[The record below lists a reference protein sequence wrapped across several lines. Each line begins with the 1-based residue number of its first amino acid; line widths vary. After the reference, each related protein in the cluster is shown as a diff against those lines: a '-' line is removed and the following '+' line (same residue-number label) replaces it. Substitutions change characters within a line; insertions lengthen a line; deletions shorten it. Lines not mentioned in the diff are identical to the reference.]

1 MALIMNKKE
10 SLNPAA
16 TEYQGVRFAEDLKPE
31 KEEKLTWKGEKNME
45 STMFYTAMDVKKMLG
60 ISRGKAYQIIKN
72 LNDEL
77 EREGYITI
85 SGKIPK
91 KLFAEKIYGMAR

>member
-1 MALIMNKKE
+1 MALIMNKKA
-10 SLNPAA
+10 SLDPAVA
-16 TEYQGVRFAEDLKPE
+16 ACCNVRFAEDLQQE
-31 KEEKLTWKGEKNME
+31 KETAVTKEDQTMAD
-45 STMFYTAMDVKKMLG
+45 SMFYSAMEVKAMLG

-77 EREGYITI
+77 EKEGYITI